1 MAVQAGKKIPD
12 YLKSPKQA
20 TKERKQKAR
29 AKFGRNVKKAV
40 TKGVLDPKKRL
51 LKKQLQLPRKWL
63 KAQVQESPVL
73 HLKLLNLQLVNLGR

>member
-40 TKGVLDPKKRL
+40 TKGVLDPKKVV
-51 LKKQLQLPRKWL
+51 KKTTAATK
-63 KAQVQESPVL
+63 KAPMDSAS
-73 HLKLLNLQLVNLGR
+73 